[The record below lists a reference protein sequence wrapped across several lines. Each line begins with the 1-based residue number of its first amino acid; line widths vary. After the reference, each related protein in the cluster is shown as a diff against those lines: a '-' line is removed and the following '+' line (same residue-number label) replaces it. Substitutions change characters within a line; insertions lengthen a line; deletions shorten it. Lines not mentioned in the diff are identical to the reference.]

1 MAAPQA
7 GRKEADSSLEE
18 LARLRSTA
26 YGNAACKLVLSD
38 STVDGALPDG
48 GRVAR
53 HVSIL
58 WG

>member
-26 YGNAACKLVLSD
+26 YGNAA
-38 STVDGALPDG
+38 
-48 GRVAR
+48 
-53 HVSIL
+53 
-58 WG
+58 